1 MIMVDIYFQFFSI
14 TIFIL
19 MLLVLS
25 YYLIKI
31 KILNKEI
38 KDSENIIQRIINEL
52 KESEAALF
60 IISSG
65 GHKYAED
72 IEMFNIIPPALDK
85 MNRWIQEN
93 QESLAAQE
101 QEQKVSNNEDSQE
114 KSDLWTP

>member
-1 MIMVDIYFQFFSI
+1 MEENYSSI
-14 TIFIL
+14 A
-19 MLLVLS
+19 
-25 YYLIKI
+25 IKREESI
-31 KILNKEI
+31 SSK
-38 KDSENIIQRIINEL
+38 INEL
-52 KESEAALF
+52 KDSEAALF

-85 MNRWIQEN
+85 MNRWIQDN

-101 QEQKVSNNEDSQE
+101 QEQKISNNEDSQE